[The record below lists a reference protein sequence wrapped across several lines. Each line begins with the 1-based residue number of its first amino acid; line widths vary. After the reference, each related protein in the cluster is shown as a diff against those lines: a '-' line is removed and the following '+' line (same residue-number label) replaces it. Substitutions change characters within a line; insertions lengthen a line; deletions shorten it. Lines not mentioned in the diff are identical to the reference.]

1 MEQCIPAPDDSSCRL
16 DDLALRTAIND
27 FLGKLD
33 EEKRNIFVRRYWFL
47 DSVAD
52 IAKRYGI
59 SESKVKTTLFRC
71 RNRLREYLN
80 KEGYTV

>member
-1 MEQCIPAPDDSSCRL
+1 MPYGRSVAGNSPQRFFR
-16 DDLALRTAIND
+16 RT
-27 FLGKLD
+27 GRG
-33 EEKRNIFVRRYWFL
+33 ETEHFVRRYWYL

-71 RNRLREYLN
+71 RNRLREHLN